1 MLLKNNVRAYAI
13 VWGAK
18 LLPAINAVIL
28 KNRKGT
34 RIWSGAQAHDLGKRE
49 LESRDKSTI
58 QGTTGNPGT
67 AQGVARIV
75 HTNQD
80 LHKVKDGDILVVH
93 MTRQD
98 FVPAMRRCIAIVAD
112 EGGVICHAA
121 ILARELGLPCI
132 VGAKNA
138 TRALKD
144 GQKVKVDATKGTVET
159 VA

>member
-1 MLLKNNVRAYAI
+1 M
-13 VWGAK
+13 
-18 LLPAINAVIL
+18 
-28 KNRKGT
+28 
-34 RIWSGAQAHDLGKRE
+34 
-49 LESRDKSTI
+49 
-58 QGTTGNPGT
+58 
-67 AQGVARIV
+67 VAE
-75 HTNQD
+75 
-80 LHKVKDGDILVVH
+80 
-93 MTRQD
+93 
-98 FVPAMRRCIAIVAD
+98 